1 MSENDDFEKMVA
13 ELQRKIEREEEL
25 TYSKTVI
32 AEYRNPNNFR
42 NMKSPD
48 ALGKLKG
55 SCGDTV
61 KITLSIENEIIK
73 DACFWTDGCG
83 ASIACGNMLTSMIK
97 GKNIDEANGI
107 SSEKLLDVLDGLPKE
122 HQHCARL
129 AVNTLHKIIKDYHK
143 KEDNVKVKPS

>member
-1 MSENDDFEKMVA
+1 MNESDDFEKMVT
-13 ELQRKIEREEEL
+13 EIQRKIEREEEL

-48 ALGKLKG
+48 ALGKIKG

-61 KITLSIENEIIK
+61 KINLSIENEIIK

-83 ASIACGNMLTSMIK
+83 ASIACNNMLTKMIK
-97 GKNIDEANGI
+97 GKTMEEASAI
-107 SSEKLLDVLDGLPKE
+107 TSTKLIKILGGLPKE
-122 HQHCARL
+122 HKHCAIL
-129 AVNTLHKIIKDYHK
+129 AVNTLHKAIKDYHK
-143 KEDNVKVKPS
+143 D

>member
-13 ELQRKIEREEEL
+13 EIQRKIEREEEL

-42 NMKSPD
+42 KMKSPD

-83 ASIACGNMLTSMIK
+83 ASIACGNMLTNMIK
-97 GKNIDEANGI
+97 GKTIEEASAI
-107 SSEKLLDVLDGLPKE
+107 TSTKLIETLGDLPKE
-122 HQHCARL
+122 HKHCATL
-129 AVNTLHKIIKDYHK
+129 AVNTLREAIKDYHK
-143 KEDNVKVKPS
+143 D

>member
-1 MSENDDFEKMVA
+1 MSENDDFEKMVT

-48 ALGKLKG
+48 ALGKVKG

-61 KITLSIENEIIK
+61 KITLSVENGIIT

-83 ASIACGNMLTSMIK
+83 ASIACGNMLTNMIK
-97 GKNIDEANGI
+97 GKTMEEASAI
-107 SSEKLLDVLDGLPKE
+107 TSTKLLENLDGLPKE
-122 HQHCARL
+122 HKHCATL
-129 AVNTLHKIIKDYHK
+129 AVNTLHNAIEDYHK
-143 KEDNVKVKPS
+143 D

>member
-1 MSENDDFEKMVA
+1 MSENDDFGKMIT
-13 ELQRKIEREEEL
+13 EIQRKIERDEEL

-48 ALGKLKG
+48 ALGKVKG

-61 KITLSIENEIIK
+61 KITLSIENDIII

-83 ASIACGNMLTSMIK
+83 ASIACGNMLTNMIK
-97 GKNIDEANGI
+97 GKAMKEASAI
-107 SSEKLLDVLDGLPKE
+107 TSTKLIEILGGLPKE
-122 HQHCARL
+122 HKHCATL
-129 AVNTLHKIIKDYHK
+129 AVNTLHEAIKDYHK
-143 KEDNVKVKPS
+143 D

>member
-1 MSENDDFEKMVA
+1 MSENDDFEKMVT

-42 NMKSPD
+42 NMKNPD
-48 ALGKLKG
+48 ALGKVKG

-61 KITLSIENEIIK
+61 KITLSVENDIIT

-83 ASIACGNMLTSMIK
+83 ASIACSNMLTNTIK
-97 GKNIDEANGI
+97 GKTMEEASAI
-107 SSEKLLDVLDGLPKE
+107 TSTKLIEILGGLPKE
-122 HQHCARL
+122 HKHCATL
-129 AVNTLHKIIKDYHK
+129 AVSTLHNAIEDYHK
-143 KEDNVKVKPS
+143 D

>member
-1 MSENDDFEKMVA
+1 MSENDDFEKMVT

-48 ALGKLKG
+48 ALGKVKG

-61 KITLSIENEIIK
+61 KITLSVENDIIK

-83 ASIACGNMLTSMIK
+83 ASIACGNMLTNMIK
-97 GKNIDEANGI
+97 GKTMEEASAI
-107 SSEKLLDVLDGLPKE
+107 TSTKLLENLDGLPKE
-122 HQHCARL
+122 QTHCATL
-129 AVNTLHKIIKDYHK
+129 AVSTLREAIKDYHK
-143 KEDNVKVKPS
+143 D

>member
-1 MSENDDFEKMVA
+1 MSENDDFEKMVT

-48 ALGKLKG
+48 ALGKVKG

-61 KITLSIENEIIK
+61 KITLSVENGIIK

-83 ASIACGNMLTSMIK
+83 ASIACNNMLTNMIK
-97 GKNIDEANGI
+97 GKTMEEASAI
-107 SSEKLLDVLDGLPKE
+107 TSATLLENLDGLPKE
-122 HQHCARL
+122 HTHCATL
-129 AVNTLHKIIKDYHK
+129 AVNTLHNAIEDYHK
-143 KEDNVKVKPS
+143 D

>member
-1 MSENDDFEKMVA
+1 MSENDDFEKMVT
-13 ELQRKIEREEEL
+13 EIQRKIEREEEL

-42 NMKSPD
+42 KMKSPD

-83 ASIACGNMLTSMIK
+83 ASIACGNMLTNMIK
-97 GKNIDEANGI
+97 GKTMEEASAITSTKLIEILGGI
-107 SSEKLLDVLDGLPKE
+107 PKE
-122 HQHCARL
+122 HTHCATL
-129 AVNTLHKIIKDYHK
+129 AVNTLREAIKDYHK
-143 KEDNVKVKPS
+143 D